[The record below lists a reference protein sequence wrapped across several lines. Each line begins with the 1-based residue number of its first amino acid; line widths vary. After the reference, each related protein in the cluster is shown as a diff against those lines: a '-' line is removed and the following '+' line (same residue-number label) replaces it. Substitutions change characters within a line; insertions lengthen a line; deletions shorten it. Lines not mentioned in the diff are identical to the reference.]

1 MPKKSIVLEMSQE
14 TLNTVSDA
22 VIAQGLGL
30 KYAVNHDGHPIEIK
44 LEALNHYPNTPNLSL
59 IHI

>member
-30 KYAVNHDGHPIEIK
+30 KYAVNHDEVRIACRRK
-44 LEALNHYPNTPNLSL
+44 ASFLR
-59 IHI
+59 